1 MLHSSL
7 DELVF
12 FLVIALA
19 KVQLFLD
26 IELENHI
33 FDIKL
38 LIFDL
43 KLRRCIHNML
53 HVSLIIDH
61 ERRRFLDVES
71 WIQKWFVLF
80 KWMSSS
86 IICSL
91 CSPGF

>member
-1 MLHSSL
+1 M
-7 DELVF
+7 
-12 FLVIALA
+12 FLVDN
-19 KVQLFLD
+19 QED

-38 LIFDL
+38 LIFDFNL
-43 KLRRCIHNML
+43 SRRCIHNML

-61 ERRRFLDVES
+61 ERRWFLDVES
-71 WIQKWFVLF
+71 WIQNWFVLF

-86 IICSL
+86 IICPL

>member
-1 MLHSSL
+1 MNLF
-7 DELVF
+7 F

-38 LIFDL
+38 LIFDF

-61 ERRRFLDVES
+61 ERRWFLDVES
-71 WIQKWFVLF
+71 WIQNWFVLF
-80 KWMSSS
+80 DVFFNYLSS
-86 IICSL
+86 L
-91 CSPGF
+91 FARLLKL